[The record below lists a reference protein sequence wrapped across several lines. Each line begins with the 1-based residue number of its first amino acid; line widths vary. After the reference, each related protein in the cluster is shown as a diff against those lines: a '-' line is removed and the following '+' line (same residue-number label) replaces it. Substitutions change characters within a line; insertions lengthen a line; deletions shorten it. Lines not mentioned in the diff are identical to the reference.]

1 MLRSKKNKQ
10 NENNNSVELGST
22 DAPELL
28 SARDDDDAFT
38 RDNASSA
45 GNEYSDLQL
54 RTQSSASGTY
64 DFGDGSRW
72 GLQVYSTVVLIV
84 CVRVSLQEP
93 ETTEKRK
100 HRSKDALPTI
110 DRTHRRM
117 FVVFMRSFSFD
128 LSLFFCRFDSGV
140 YCAE

>member
-1 MLRSKKNKQ
+1 MITQESTDESDMTWLWIVLAVLAGLCSSLLIGGIFVMLRSKKNKQ
-10 NENNNSVELGST
+10 NSENNNSVELGST

-64 DFGDGSRW
+64 DFGDGSR
-72 GLQVYSTVVLIV
+72 
-84 CVRVSLQEP
+84 
-93 ETTEKRK
+93 
-100 HRSKDALPTI
+100 
-110 DRTHRRM
+110 
-117 FVVFMRSFSFD
+117 
-128 LSLFFCRFDSGV
+128 
-140 YCAE
+140 